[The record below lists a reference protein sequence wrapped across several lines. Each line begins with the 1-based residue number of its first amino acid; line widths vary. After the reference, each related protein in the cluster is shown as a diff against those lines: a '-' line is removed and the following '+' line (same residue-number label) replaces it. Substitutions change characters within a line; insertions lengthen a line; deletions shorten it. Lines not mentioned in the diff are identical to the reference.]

1 MAPLKVGLIGAG
13 YMMQT
18 VHLPSLRA
26 IADAEPVAIADLDR
40 GLAEQVAGA
49 FGIPRVYG
57 RAEELVAGEAELDAV
72 VVVTNKLHHA
82 EASLLVRG

>member
-26 IADAEPVAIADLDR
+26 IAGAEPVASGGRRRPTAR
-40 GLAEQVAGA
+40 RS
-49 FGIPRVYG
+49 PR
-57 RAEELVAGEAELDAV
+57 
-72 VVVTNKLHHA
+72 
-82 EASLLVRG
+82 S